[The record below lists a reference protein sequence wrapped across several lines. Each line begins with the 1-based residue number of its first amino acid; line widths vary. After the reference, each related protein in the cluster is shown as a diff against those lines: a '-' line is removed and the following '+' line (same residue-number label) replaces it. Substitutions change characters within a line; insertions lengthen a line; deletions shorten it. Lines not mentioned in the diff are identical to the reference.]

1 MVGGP
6 PGKELHRV
14 VDELPSGGTGDIVP
28 VVLATRNVGIVPKA
42 LDDIVAA
49 DGIIAFAPRAVDVE
63 TLPDAPDNIGTGGAT
78 MEG

>member
-1 MVGGP
+1 LVGGP

-28 VVLATRNVGIVPKA
+28 VVLATRNVGMV
-42 LDDIVAA
+42 
-49 DGIIAFAPRAVDVE
+49 PRAVDVVEADDINAFMPRAMDPE
-63 TLPDAPDNIGTGGAT
+63 TLPALDSIGTAGAA